1 MIRRPLVY
9 RPSFRMILFILVL
22 SAGHMAAMTPL
33 KVSTTRLSQEA
44 ASQPMVRAGGAV
56 SSPSPF
62 NHAMPARPTAR
73 SAN

>member
-1 MIRRPLVY
+1 
-9 RPSFRMILFILVL
+9 
-22 SAGHMAAMTPL
+22 
-33 KVSTTRLSQEA
+33 
-44 ASQPMVRAGGAV
+44 MVRAGGAV